1 LPAWFCSTEKA
12 ASQAR
17 RKKDGEEKGKGVEN
31 AGEDKEGEWR
41 KGGYGERKKRR
52 EQKRSRWYSVNFAA
66 YPLGYRPN
74 DEP

>member
-1 LPAWFCSTEKA
+1 MEKKREKEWRTRA
-12 ASQAR
+12 KT
-17 RKKDGEEKGKGVEN
+17 KK
-31 AGEDKEGEWR
+31 GEWR